1 MPEVQKTIYCLTGES
16 LAANSD
22 SPFLEV
28 LKKKGFEILL
38 FVDPIDEY
46 AITQLKD
53 FDGKMLVCVSKE
65 GLEQEDTDDKMKAR

>member
-1 MPEVQKTIYCLTGES
+1 MPEVQKTIYCLTGKS
-16 LAANSD
+16 LAANSN

-28 LKKKGFEILL
+28 LKKKGLEILL

-53 FDGKMLVCVSKE
+53 FDGKMLVCVYK
-65 GLEQEDTDDKMKAR
+65 KAWNKKILTTR